1 VHGRSVAQTTI
12 DDFAAR
18 HGSLEKDHVE
28 LRTLSANWTDELKA
42 SLDRSAAKIAEL
54 ESILTDRDTEAKG
67 LLEEIDALQ
76 AEVNLSRSERQQLSQ
91 AAASHVSVL
100 SELDS
105 HRATLSTVQQEL
117 LATKAELEALHVDRT
132 RQEEAMRELQRRM
145 SDYTTSPTTDPSEF
159 LTDGKQ
165 RPLSINIGRSASP
178 LGRRKPPP
186 PTPPP
191 NMPPPPLPLSFPAY
205 GDAEGS
211 ASRPHSQVQTIRT
224 NSISSTSGR
233 RSPRSSSSIDGNAFP
248 APPPGPDPR
257 LLAQLED
264 QRENVKN
271 LNKRLQ
277 HCEADLQANID
288 LVNTLEAALND
299 SERALRKARLSA
311 NDIAK
316 ERDRASSEC
325 ETLRSLL
332 QHARAEVLSV
342 KSSADNDSR
351 QLEEKMASEMRQR
364 ENAKRE
370 LEERLEAMQ
379 SRKSKFNVRIL
390 CQAVYLI
397 PSRSGADTISIHQCF

>member
-1 VHGRSVAQTTI
+1 MAHT
-12 DDFAAR
+12 
-18 HGSLEKDHVE
+18 
-28 LRTLSANWTDELKA
+28 SAL
-42 SLDRSAAKIAEL
+42 AEL
-54 ESILTDRDTEAKG
+54 ES
-67 LLEEIDALQ
+67 
-76 AEVNLSRSERQQLSQ
+76 
-91 AAASHVSVL
+91 
-100 SELDS
+100 
-105 HRATLSTVQQEL
+105 HRTTLSTVQQEL
-117 LATKAELEALHVDRT
+117 KATKTELEALLVDRT

-145 SDYTTSPTTDPSEF
+145 SDFTTSPTAESPEF

-165 RPLSINIGRSASP
+165 RPLSVTLCRSGSP
-178 LGRRKPPP
+178 LGRTKPPP

-191 NMPPPPLPLSFPAY
+191 NMPPPPLPMTFPGY
-205 GDAEGS
+205 VDGEGS
-211 ASRPHSQVQTIRT
+211 TSRPLSQIQTIRT
-224 NSISSTSGR
+224 NSITSTSGR

-248 APPPGPDPR
+248 VPPPGPDPR
-257 LLAQLED
+257 FLAQLED

-379 SRKSKFNVRIL
+379 SRKSKFNVSPRACHL
-390 CQAVYLI
+390 RVC
-397 PSRSGADTISIHQCF
+397 PSSVL